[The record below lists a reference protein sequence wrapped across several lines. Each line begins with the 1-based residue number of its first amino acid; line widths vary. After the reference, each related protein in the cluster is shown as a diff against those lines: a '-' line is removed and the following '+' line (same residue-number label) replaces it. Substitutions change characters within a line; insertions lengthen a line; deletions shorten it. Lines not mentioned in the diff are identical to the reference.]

1 MKLSEKQKEI
11 LNKYSIPFKYKYS
24 SVEEINDLLDKIDE
38 VMMDNYLDEDDEP
51 LEEFLI
57 LEKLYDE
64 IYNFDIDEN

>member
-11 LNKYSIPFKYKYS
+11 LNKYSIPFKDKYS
-24 SVEEINDLLDKIDE
+24 SVDEINALLLKID
-38 VMMDNYLDEDDEP
+38 DEMTVHVDENDEP

-64 IYNFDIDEN
+64 IYNSNIKEK